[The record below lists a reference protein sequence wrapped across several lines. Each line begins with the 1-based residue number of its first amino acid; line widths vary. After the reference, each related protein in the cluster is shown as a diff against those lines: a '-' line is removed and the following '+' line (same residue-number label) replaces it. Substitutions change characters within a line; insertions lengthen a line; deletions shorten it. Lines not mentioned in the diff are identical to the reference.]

1 METKTHRIFGGITL
15 IILAIILIISKL
27 GYLNDFGIWSLL
39 FTIFLIYVI
48 IKSIYPINFG
58 GIFFP
63 IAFLCI
69 IYDKQ
74 LNIEELTPWTVLI
87 VAALGTIGLSM
98 IFHGR
103 ERYSSH
109 KKIDNYNFD
118 VIDSEDESNV
128 VQKTSFGAT
137 TKYIN
142 SENFK
147 QADFDC
153 NVGAMEIYFDKA
165 NVKEGKAIVRINAY
179 CSGVN
184 LYVPKKWNVENHLEV
199 FLSGVDQKNENEPDG
214 LTTLVLIGNIK
225 LSAVEIIFV

>member
-1 METKTHRIFGGITL
+1 METKTHRIFVGITL
-15 IILAIILIISKL
+15 IILSIILIISKF
-27 GYLNDFGIWSLL
+27 GFLNDFGIWSLL

-48 IKSIYPINFG
+48 IKSIHPINFG
-58 GIFFP
+58 GILFP

-69 IYDKQ
+69 IYNKQ
-74 LNIEELTPWTVLI
+74 LNIEVLTPWTVLV

-98 IFHGR
+98 IFH
-103 ERYSSH
+103 E
-109 KKIDNYNFD
+109 KKYDKSYKRIGDYKFD

-153 NVGAMEIYFDKA
+153 NIGAMEIYFDKA

-179 CSGVN
+179 CSGIN
-184 LYVPKKWNVENHLEV
+184 LYVPKKWSVENHLEV
-199 FLSGVDQKNENEPDG
+199 FLSGVEQKNENEPDG

-225 LSAVEIIFV
+225 LSGVEIIFV

>member
-1 METKTHRIFGGITL
+1 METKRHRIFTGITL
-15 IILAIILIISKL
+15 IILSIILIISKF
-27 GYLNDFGIWSLL
+27 GFLNDFGIWSLL

-58 GIFFP
+58 GILFP

-69 IYDKQ
+69 IYNKQ
-74 LNIEELTPWTVLI
+74 LNIEVLTPWTVLI

-98 IFHGR
+98 IFHGKEGHR
-103 ERYSSH
+103 
-109 KKIDNYNFD
+109 NYNRIGNYKFD

-128 VQKTSFGAT
+128 VQKTSFSAT

-179 CSGVN
+179 CSGIN
-184 LYVPKKWNVENHLEV
+184 LYVPKKWNIENHLEV
-199 FLSGVDQKNENEPDG
+199 FLSGVEQKNGNEPDG

-225 LSAVEIIFV
+225 LSGVEIIFV

>member
-1 METKTHRIFGGITL
+1 METKRHRIFTGITL
-15 IILAIILIISKL
+15 IILSIILIISKF
-27 GYLNDFGIWSLL
+27 GFLNDFGSWSLL

-58 GIFFP
+58 GILFP

-69 IYDKQ
+69 IYNKQ
-74 LNIEELTPWTVLI
+74 LNIEVLTPWTVLI

-98 IFHGR
+98 IFHGKEGHR
-103 ERYSSH
+103 NYKR
-109 KKIDNYNFD
+109 IDDYKFD

-128 VQKTSFGAT
+128 VQKTSFSAT

-179 CSGVN
+179 CSGIN

-199 FLSGVDQKNENEPDG
+199 FLSGVEQKNENEPDG
-214 LTTLVLIGNIK
+214 LTTLVLIGSIK
-225 LSAVEIIFV
+225 LSGVEIIFV

>member
-1 METKTHRIFGGITL
+1 METKTHRIFGGIIL
-15 IILAIILIISKL
+15 IMLAIILIISKL
-27 GYLNDFGIWSLL
+27 GYLKDFGIWSLL

-58 GIFFP
+58 GILFP

-74 LNIEELTPWTVLI
+74 LHIEELTPWTVLI

-103 ERYSSH
+103 ERYRNY
-109 KKIDNYNFD
+109 KRIDNFSFEVN
-118 VIDSEDESNV
+118 DSEDESNV
-128 VQKTSFGAT
+128 IQKTSFGGT

-147 QADFDC
+147 QANLEC
-153 NVGAMEIYFDKA
+153 NFGTLEIYFDKA

-179 CSGVN
+179 CSGIN
-184 LYVPKKWNVENHLEV
+184 LYIPKKWSVENHIEA
-199 FLSGVDQKNENEPDG
+199 FLSGVDEKNTNEPDG
-214 LTTLVLIGNIK
+214 STTLILIGNIK
-225 LSAVEIIFV
+225 LSGVEILFI

>member
-1 METKTHRIFGGITL
+1 METKRHRIFTGITL
-15 IILAIILIISKL
+15 IILSIILIISKF
-27 GYLNDFGIWSLL
+27 GFLNDFGIWSLL

-58 GIFFP
+58 GILFP

-69 IYDKQ
+69 IYNKQ
-74 LNIEELTPWTVLI
+74 LNIEVLTPWTVLI

-98 IFHGR
+98 IFHGKEGHR
-103 ERYSSH
+103 
-109 KKIDNYNFD
+109 NYNRIGNYKFD

-128 VQKTSFGAT
+128 VQKTSFSAT

-153 NVGAMEIYFDKA
+153 TVGAMEIYFDKA

-179 CSGVN
+179 CSGIN
-184 LYVPKKWNVENHLEV
+184 LYVPKKWNIENHLEV
-199 FLSGVDQKNENEPDG
+199 FLSGVEQKNGNEPDG

-225 LSAVEIIFV
+225 LSGVEIIFV

>member
-1 METKTHRIFGGITL
+1 METKRHRIFTGITL
-15 IILAIILIISKL
+15 IILSIILIISKF
-27 GYLNDFGIWSLL
+27 GFLNDFGIWSLL

-48 IKSIYPINFG
+48 IKSIHPINFG
-58 GIFFP
+58 GILFP

-69 IYDKQ
+69 IYNKQ
-74 LNIEELTPWTVLI
+74 LNIEVLTPWTVLI

-98 IFHGR
+98 IFHGKECNR
-103 ERYSSH
+103 
-109 KKIDNYNFD
+109 NYNRIGNYKFD

-179 CSGVN
+179 CSGIN

-199 FLSGVDQKNENEPDG
+199 FLSGVEQKNGNEPDG

-225 LSAVEIIFV
+225 LSGVEIIFV

>member
-1 METKTHRIFGGITL
+1 METKRHRIFTGITL
-15 IILAIILIISKL
+15 IILSIILIISKF
-27 GYLNDFGIWSLL
+27 GFLNDFGIWSLL

-58 GIFFP
+58 GILFP

-69 IYDKQ
+69 IYNKQ
-74 LNIEELTPWTVLI
+74 LNIEVLTPWTVLI

-98 IFHGR
+98 IFHGKEGHR
-103 ERYSSH
+103 
-109 KKIDNYNFD
+109 NYNRIGNYKFD

-153 NVGAMEIYFDKA
+153 TVGAMEIYFDKA

-179 CSGVN
+179 CSGIN
-184 LYVPKKWNVENHLEV
+184 LYVPKKWNIENHLEV
-199 FLSGVDQKNENEPDG
+199 FLSGVEQKNGNEPDG

-225 LSAVEIIFV
+225 LSGVEIIFV

>member
-1 METKTHRIFGGITL
+1 METKKHRIFGGIIL
-15 IILAIILIISKL
+15 IMLAITLIISKL
-27 GYLNDFGIWSLL
+27 GYLNDFGIWSLIL
-39 FTIFLIYVI
+39 TIFLVCII

-58 GIFFP
+58 GILFP

-87 VAALGTIGLSM
+87 VAALGTMGLSM
-98 IFHGR
+98 IFH
-103 ERYSSH
+103 EKEH
-109 KKIDNYNFD
+109 HNYNFN

-128 VQKTSFGAT
+128 VQKTSFSGT

-153 NVGAMEIYFDKA
+153 TVGAMEIYFDKA

-179 CSGVN
+179 CSGIN
-184 LYVPKKWNVENHLEV
+184 LYVPKKWNIENHLEV
-199 FLSGVDQKNENEPDG
+199 FLSGVDQKNTNEPDG
-214 LTTLVLIGNIK
+214 STTLVLIGNIK
-225 LSAVEIIFV
+225 LSGVEIIYV

>member
-1 METKTHRIFGGITL
+1 METKRHRIFTGITL
-15 IILAIILIISKL
+15 IILSIILIISKF
-27 GYLNDFGIWSLL
+27 GFLNDFGIWSLL

-48 IKSIYPINFG
+48 IKSIHPINFG
-58 GIFFP
+58 GILFP

-69 IYDKQ
+69 IYNKQ
-74 LNIEELTPWTVLI
+74 LNIEVLTPWTVLI

-98 IFHGR
+98 IFHGKEYNR
-103 ERYSSH
+103 
-109 KKIDNYNFD
+109 NYNRIGNYKFD

-128 VQKTSFGAT
+128 VQKTSFSAT

-179 CSGVN
+179 CSGIN

-199 FLSGVDQKNENEPDG
+199 FLSGVEQKNGNEPDG

-225 LSAVEIIFV
+225 LSGVEIIFV

>member
-1 METKTHRIFGGITL
+1 METKRHRIFGGITL
-15 IILAIILIISKL
+15 IILAVILIISKL
-27 GYLNDFGIWSLL
+27 GYLNDFGIWSLI
-39 FTIFLIYVI
+39 FTIFLICVI

-58 GIFFP
+58 GILFP

-98 IFHGR
+98 IFHGKEHHR
-103 ERYSSH
+103 NYKR
-109 KKIDNYNFD
+109 IDNNKFE

-128 VQKTSFGAT
+128 VQKTSLSAT

-153 NVGAMEIYFDKA
+153 TIGAMEIYFDKA

-179 CSGVN
+179 CAGIN
-184 LYVPKKWNVENHLEV
+184 LYVPKKWSIENHLEV
-199 FLSGVDQKNENEPDG
+199 FIGGVDQKNTNEPDG
-214 LTTLVLIGNIK
+214 STTLVLIGNIK
-225 LSAVEIIFV
+225 LSGVEIIFV

>member
-1 METKTHRIFGGITL
+1 METKRHRIFTGITL
-15 IILAIILIISKL
+15 IILSIILIISKF
-27 GYLNDFGIWSLL
+27 GFLNDFGIWSLL

-58 GIFFP
+58 GILFP

-69 IYDKQ
+69 IYNKQ
-74 LNIEELTPWTVLI
+74 LNIEVLTPWTVLI

-98 IFHGR
+98 IFHGKEGHR
-103 ERYSSH
+103 
-109 KKIDNYNFD
+109 NYNRIGNYKFD

-153 NVGAMEIYFDKA
+153 TVGAMEIYFDKA

-179 CSGVN
+179 CSGIN

-199 FLSGVDQKNENEPDG
+199 FLSGVEQKNRNEPDG
-214 LTTLVLIGNIK
+214 LTTLVLIGNIR
-225 LSAVEIIFV
+225 LSGVEIIFV

>member
-1 METKTHRIFGGITL
+1 METKRHRIFTGITL
-15 IILAIILIISKL
+15 IILSIILIISKF
-27 GYLNDFGIWSLL
+27 GFLNDFGIWSLL

-58 GIFFP
+58 GILFP

-69 IYDKQ
+69 IYNKQ
-74 LNIEELTPWTVLI
+74 LNIEVLTPWTVLI

-98 IFHGR
+98 IFHGKEGHR
-103 ERYSSH
+103 
-109 KKIDNYNFD
+109 NYNRIGNYKFD

-153 NVGAMEIYFDKA
+153 TVGAMEIYFDKA

-179 CSGVN
+179 CSGIN

-199 FLSGVDQKNENEPDG
+199 FLSGVEQKNGNEPDG

-225 LSAVEIIFV
+225 LSGVEIIFV